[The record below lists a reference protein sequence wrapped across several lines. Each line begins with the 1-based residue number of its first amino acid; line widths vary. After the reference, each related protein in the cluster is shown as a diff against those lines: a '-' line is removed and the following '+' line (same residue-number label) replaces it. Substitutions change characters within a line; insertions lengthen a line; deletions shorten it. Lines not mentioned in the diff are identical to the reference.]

1 MCCEL
6 YECEV
11 RYEVG
16 EWNKEQL
23 ITMDILALETM
34 KNAAK
39 CDR

>member
-1 MCCEL
+1 MSCECVNREFGL
-6 YECEV
+6 V
-11 RYEVG
+11 WVLVM
-16 EWNKEQL
+16 KEQL

>member
-1 MCCEL
+1 MGS
-6 YECEV
+6 EV
-11 RYEVG
+11 V
-16 EWNKEQL
+16 WVLVMKEQL

>member
-1 MCCEL
+1 MGS
-6 YECEV
+6 EV
-11 RYEVG
+11 VWVYG
-16 EWNKEQL
+16 MKEQL